1 MAKRTAPVLPGTER
15 LLAAFGERLQLARRR
30 RQLTAK
36 QVAERAGMTVNTL
49 RSLERG
55 HGGVTLG
62 AYASVMQVL
71 GLEQDIA
78 QWVAEDTAGRAL
90 QDAKLV
96 MPPRSGVSGRNRT
109 TDTLA
114 VEYEMPAGATRTP
127 SDAGVLSPG
136 ASPRRLA
143 NKSPTPAL
151 KSAPRVSSLSSETL
165 AALLEGPAPRPKKRV
180 R

>member
-1 MAKRTAPVLPGTER
+1 MAKRTAPLLPATER
-15 LLAAFGERLQLARRR
+15 LLAAFGERLRLARRR

-55 HGGVTLG
+55 HGGVTLA

-71 GLEQDIA
+71 GVEQDIA
-78 QWVAEDTAGRAL
+78 QWVAQDTAGRAL

-96 MPPRSGVSGRNRT
+96 RPSRRRGSARSSATGTLTVDDEAPSGPMRNMP
-109 TDTLA
+109 
-114 VEYEMPAGATRTP
+114 
-127 SDAGVLSPG
+127 DAGTRSPG
-136 ASPRRLA
+136 TSPKA
-143 NKSPTPAL
+143 PA
-151 KSAPRVSSLSSETL
+151 KERPIPPSRKTPRVASLSSDAL
-165 AALLEGPAPRPKKRV
+165 AALLKGPAPRTKKRL